1 MNLRDLVSDTISLN
15 LVGQKKKIFH
25 IFSFRYKSKSF
36 GPTVVF
42 DVIRRKSIKVC
53 VIFDENQR
61 KLIKVLYD
69 FR

>member
-36 GPTVVF
+36 GPKVVF
-42 DVIRRKSIKVC
+42 DVIRRK
-53 VIFDENQR
+53 
-61 KLIKVLYD
+61 LIKDLYN

>member
-15 LVGQKKKIFH
+15 LVGQKKKKSFTFFH
-25 IFSFRYKSKSF
+25 FDINQKSF

-42 DVIRRKSIKVC
+42 DVIRRKSIKVLC
-53 VIFDENQR
+53 N
-61 KLIKVLYD
+61 